1 MPSRRRRLVRPAL
14 ALLALAAAVAA
25 TPAAD
30 VAAQSPKRIPRIGF
44 FGLGRSGPSLVG
56 QAFRQGLADLGYVDG
71 KTIVIEWRLAEAD
84 EGRLEPMARELV
96 AQKVDVIVAAGT
108 SSILAAKRATTTIPI
123 VMANP
128 GDPVATGIV
137 ASLARPGGN
146 VTGVTNLSPE
156 VAGKRLELLKEAIPR
171 LTSVAVVRNPGNAEQ
186 MLEFQALQRASQA
199 LGVRLHVVEVRTS
212 GDFRRVLA
220 GSLRGRAEALVA
232 LGDSFTFAHRGEL
245 IEAAE
250 KSDLPAIYGSREFV
264 DAGGLMS
271 YGPNLP
277 DLFRRSAAYVDKIL
291 KGAKPADLPVEQPLR
306 FELVVN
312 RRAELLLGLTLPR
325 AFLLRAD
332 HVIE

>member
-1 MPSRRRRLVRPAL
+1 MPPRRWSAVHPAL
-14 ALLALAAAVAA
+14 AVLVVLASLAA
-25 TPAAD
+25 TLSTD
-30 VAAQSPKRIPRIGF
+30 VGAQSAKRIPRIGF

-56 QAFRQGLADLGYVDG
+56 QAFRQGLADLGYVEG

-84 EGRLEPMARELV
+84 ESRLAPLARELV

-108 SSILAAKRATTTIPI
+108 SSILAAKQATTTIPI

-146 VTGVTNLSPE
+146 VTGVTNLLPE
-156 VAGKRLELLKEAIPR
+156 MAGKRLELLKEAIPR
-171 LTSVAVVRNPGNAEQ
+171 LTSAAVFHNPDKAEQ
-186 MLEFQALQRASQA
+186 TLEFRELQRASQA

-212 GDFRRVLA
+212 GDFHRALA
-220 GSLRGRAEALVA
+220 GSLRGRAEALVG

-277 DLFRRSAAYVDKIL
+277 DLFRRSASYVDKIL
-291 KGAKPADLPVEQPLR
+291 KGARPGDLPIEQPSR

>member
-1 MPSRRRRLVRPAL
+1 MLAAL
-14 ALLALAAAVAA
+14 AVIAAVTA
-25 TPAAD
+25 TPAPD
-30 VAAQSPKRIPRIGF
+30 VAAQSAKRIPRIGF

-56 QAFRQGLADLGYVDG
+56 QAFRQGLADLGYVEG

-84 EGRLEPMARELV
+84 ESRLAPLARELV

-108 SSILAAKRATTTIPI
+108 SSILAAKQATTTIPI

-137 ASLARPGGN
+137 RSLARPGGN

-156 VAGKRLELLKEAIPR
+156 MAGKRLELLKEAIPR
-171 LTSVAVVRNPGNAEQ
+171 LTSAVVFRNPDKAEQ
-186 MLEFQALQRASQA
+186 TLEFQELQRASQV
-199 LGVRLHVVEVRTS
+199 LGVRLHVVDVRAA
-212 GDFRRVLA
+212 GDFRRVEA
-220 GSLRGRAEALVA
+220 GSLRGRAEALVG

-277 DLFRRSAAYVDKIL
+277 DLFRRSASYVDKIL
-291 KGAKPADLPVEQPLR
+291 KGTKPGDLPIEQPSR

-312 RRAELLLGLTLPR
+312 RRAELLLGLSLPR

-332 HVIE
+332 DIIE

>member
-1 MPSRRRRLVRPAL
+1 MRRGVRPTL
-14 ALLALAAAVAA
+14 AILAVIAAVTA
-25 TPAAD
+25 TPAVD
-30 VAAQSPKRIPRIGF
+30 VAAQSAKRVPRIAF

-56 QAFRQGLADLGYVDG
+56 QAFRQGLADLGYVEG

-84 EGRLEPMARELV
+84 ESRLGPLARELV

-108 SSILAAKRATTTIPI
+108 SSILAAKQATTTIPI

-146 VTGVTNLSPE
+146 VTGVSNLSPE
-156 VAGKRLELLKEAIPR
+156 MAGKRLELLKEAIPR
-171 LTSVAVVRNPGNAEQ
+171 LTTAVVFRNPDKAEQ
-186 MLEFQALQRASQA
+186 TLEFQELQRASQA
-199 LGVRLHVVEVRTS
+199 LGVRLHVVETRTS
-212 GDFRRVLA
+212 GDFRRALA
-220 GSLRGRAEALVA
+220 GSLRGRAEALVG

-277 DLFRRSAAYVDKIL
+277 DLFRRSASYVDKIL
-291 KGAKPADLPVEQPLR
+291 KGTKPGDLPIEQPSR

-312 RRAELLLGLTLPR
+312 RRAELLLGLSLPR
-325 AFLLRAD
+325 GFLLRAD

>member
-1 MPSRRRRLVRPAL
+1 MLAAL
-14 ALLALAAAVAA
+14 AVIAAVTA
-25 TPAAD
+25 TPAPD
-30 VAAQSPKRIPRIGF
+30 VAAQSAKRIPRIGF

-56 QAFRQGLADLGYVDG
+56 QAFRQGLADLGYVEG
-71 KTIVIEWRLAEAD
+71 KTIVIERRLAEAD
-84 EGRLEPMARELV
+84 ESRLAPLARELV

-108 SSILAAKRATTTIPI
+108 SSILAAKQATTTIPI

-137 ASLARPGGN
+137 RSLARPGGN

-156 VAGKRLELLKEAIPR
+156 MAGKRLELLKEAIPR
-171 LTSVAVVRNPGNAEQ
+171 LTSAVVFRNPDKAEQ
-186 MLEFQALQRASQA
+186 TLEFQELQRASQV
-199 LGVRLHVVEVRTS
+199 LGVRLHVVDVRAA
-212 GDFRRVLA
+212 GDFRRVEA
-220 GSLRGRAEALVA
+220 GSLRGRAEALVG

-277 DLFRRSAAYVDKIL
+277 DLFRRSASYVDKIL
-291 KGAKPADLPVEQPLR
+291 KGTKPGDLPIEQPSR

-312 RRAELLLGLTLPR
+312 RRAELLLGLSLPR

-332 HVIE
+332 DIIE

>member
-1 MPSRRRRLVRPAL
+1 MPSRRWRLPRSAL
-14 ALLALAAAVAA
+14 AAITLLAAVAA
-25 TPAAD
+25 TSVAD
-30 VAAQSPKRIPRIGF
+30 VAAQSAKRIPRVAF

-56 QAFRQGLADLGYVDG
+56 QAFRQGLADLGYVEG

-84 EGRLEPMARELV
+84 EGRLAPLARELV

-108 SSILAAKRATTTIPI
+108 SAILAAKEATRTIPI
-123 VMANP
+123 VIANP

-156 VAGKRLELLKEAIPR
+156 MAGKRLELLKEAVPR
-171 LTSVAVVRNPGNAEQ
+171 LGSVAVVRNPEKAEQ
-186 MLEFQALQRASQA
+186 TLEFEALQRASRT
-199 LGVRLHVVEVRTS
+199 LGVRLLVLEVRSS
-212 GDFRRVLA
+212 GDFRRALT
-220 GSLRGRAEALVA
+220 GPLWGRTEGLVA

-250 KSDLPAIYGSREFV
+250 KSALPAIYGSREFV

-277 DLFRRSAAYVDKIL
+277 DLFRRSAVYVDKIL
-291 KGAKPADLPVEQPLR
+291 KGAGPGDLPIEQPSR

-325 AFLLRAD
+325 GLLLRAD
-332 HVIE
+332 HVLE